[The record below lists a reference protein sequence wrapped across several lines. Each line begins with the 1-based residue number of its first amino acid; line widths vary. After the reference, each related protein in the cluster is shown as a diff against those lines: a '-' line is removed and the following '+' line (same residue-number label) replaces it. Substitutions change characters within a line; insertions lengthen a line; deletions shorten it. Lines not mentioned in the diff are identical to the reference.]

1 MEPRALMPTNTTPL
15 KEHTDKDV
23 SELER
28 AQRILAE
35 LSLNKG
41 TMVYLSQL
49 IKDPDIMTPLQS
61 LSLQLARRKSI
72 QHAPCVSSPLARG
85 SWTIDP
91 AESCD

>member
-23 SELER
+23 CELEK

-41 TMVYLSQL
+41 MMVYLS
-49 IKDPDIMTPLQS
+49 
-61 LSLQLARRKSI
+61 
-72 QHAPCVSSPLARG
+72 
-85 SWTIDP
+85 
-91 AESCD
+91 